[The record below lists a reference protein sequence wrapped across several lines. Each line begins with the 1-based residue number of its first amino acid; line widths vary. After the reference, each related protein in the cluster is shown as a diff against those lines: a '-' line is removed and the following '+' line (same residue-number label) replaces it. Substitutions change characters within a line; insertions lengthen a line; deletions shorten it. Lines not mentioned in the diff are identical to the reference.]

1 MSVPLWTAK
10 RRVTASLPL
19 PTSVADLLIWWDA
32 SDLSSLSTSLSAMV
46 APTTTGQAV
55 LQWKNKALTNQYGY
69 TIIRNNFG
77 SGTPA
82 FQYSA
87 DGRHAVQFHN
97 RAQNNGDWM
106 RSNNAF
112 RILTVANLPAGT
124 AQGWTC
130 FHVLKRTAT
139 PVSNG
144 FCLNTQPSG
153 SGAGPYHRFLE
164 VNTSYTVVTSV
175 NSAGGLT
182 STNFTTSPNSQRAVL
197 NGGIDYVETSQNM
210 STNTLSCY
218 VGIGTTTPKTVAVTQ
233 AGATGWNG
241 SINIGGR
248 YNASGCDHY
257 AILIYGRTLTD
268 AERATVRAYLTAQ
281 WGL

>member
-1 MSVPLWTAK
+1 VSVPLWSSK

-32 SDLSSLSTSLSAMV
+32 SDLSSLSTSLSAQV
-46 APTTTGQAV
+46 SPTTTGQAI

-82 FQYSA
+82 FQYSD

-97 RAQNNGDWM
+97 RSANNGDWM
-106 RSNNAF
+106 RSNSPF
-112 RILTVANLPAGT
+112 RILTVATLPAGT

-139 PVSNG
+139 TVSNG
-144 FCLNTQPSG
+144 YGLNTQPGTG
-153 SGAGPYHRFLE
+153 SNPYHRFLE
-164 VNTSYTVVTSV
+164 VNTSYTQVTSI
-175 NSAGGLT
+175 NSTGGT
-182 STNFTTSPNSQRAVL
+182 TTTNFTTSPDSQRAVL

-233 AGATGWNG
+233 TSPTGWNG
-241 SINIGGR
+241 SINIGGK

-257 AILIYGRTLTD
+257 AVLIYGRTLTA
-268 AERATVRAYLTAQ
+268 AERDTVRAYLTAQ